1 MKSNT
6 FNYSLLAVGVA
17 ALMGVS
23 TGAMA
28 DTPTGGTNG
37 ATIDIANTA
46 SAQYT
51 VAGTTQD
58 AVSNEVT
65 VRVSEQS
72 AFELLAISPEPV
84 NDNNADTNKDLTI
97 NPQANQTVTFI
108 HTLENNGNVT
118 DTYTIDLTQLS
129 GTDDDFDYSGFT
141 INYVTNLNTTSQ
153 SINSG
158 GTITLAKDEIATIT
172 IVATSDTQRKVGD
185 NGALTVTASS
195 AYLEA
200 RNGTA
205 ATATY
210 QAVNTDN
217 ALTTTPIFAITKSAR
232 TSLTSNDKF
241 FDTANPDAFINYSIT
256 IKNEGNADAKGFEI
270 VDTLPTGLV
279 GVTTFTPQIGGVDI
293 PAANFAFTN
302 DDKTLTITG
311 QNLSQGDTIIVTF
324 RAKKDTTATIATG
337 TTLTNYAI
345 VQDDTLNDDNAT
357 NPDLIDTSETVS
369 GGGTGENNYEDP
381 NLPAGQDGKDDN
393 TDASVTTRNQTRNLT
408 ISDDPEKEVPLIST
422 GNVYNYTITST
433 STDVV
438 EAANSGEVFITV
450 NPTTD
455 NPDISI
461 TRVFADANNNGVFD
475 GGDTELTSTT
485 NGYDLNEAVPAGL
498 NTNDTV
504 NIGVEVASSG
514 ASGAG
519 VAGDIGTSEVMTI
532 TIQPQGAVDGTAA
545 PASDSTTSTTI
556 MEGVI
561 LTKEQAVASCT
572 SPGTLSYGQAAI
584 TNVEPGLC
592 IYYQITATSTF
603 SDAANSI
610 SSVVV
615 SDLTS
620 NWAGKATY
628 TGDANATSS
637 AGTTAGLVGNGTT
650 EAVSTTFSLAPG
662 ASENLTFSVQIN
674 Q

>member
-6 FNYSLLAVGVA
+6 FNYSILAVGVA

-51 VAGTTQD
+51 VAGTTQE

-72 AFELLAISPEPV
+72 AFELLAQ
-84 NDNNADTNKDLTI
+84 DGTDTNSDTV
-97 NPQANQTVTFI
+97 NPEAGQTATFV
-108 HTLENNGNVT
+108 HTLQNNGNVN
-118 DTYTIDLTQLS
+118 DAYTIDVANQN
-129 GTDDDFDYSGFT
+129 GDDFDYTGYT
-141 INYVTNLNTTSQ
+141 ITYTTNLDNTEQTLT
-153 SINSG
+153 NG
-158 GTITLAKDEIATIT
+158 GTLDLAPNETATIT
-172 IVATSDTQRKVGD
+172 IVATSDNTARQINDEGVI
-185 NGALTVTASS
+185 TVTASS

-200 RNGTA
+200 NNAGNTA
-205 ATATY
+205 AFTAENVDTGI
-210 QAVNTDN
+210 TS
-217 ALTTTPIFAITKSAR
+217 TPIYAITKSAA
-232 TSLTSNDKF
+232 TNFASNNKF
-241 FDTANPDAFINYSIT
+241 FDTANPNAYIDYTIT
-256 IKNEGNADAKGFEI
+256 IENEGNAAATAFNIE
-270 VDTLPTGLV
+270 DTLPAGLV
-279 GVTTFTPQIGGVDI
+279 ALTTFTPQINGTDV
-293 PAANFAFTN
+293 AASNFAFSN
-302 DDKTLTITG
+302 QNKTLTITG
-311 QNLSQGDTIIVTF
+311 QDLAQTESLTLTF
-324 RAKKDTTATIATG
+324 RAVKETGATIASG
-337 TTLTNYAI
+337 TVLTNYAQ
-345 VQDDTLNDDNAT
+345 VEDDTASDTNADT
-357 NPDLIDTSETVS
+357 PDLIDRSDDGTVA
-369 GGGTGENNYEDP
+369 GGDTENNYEGGS
-381 NLPAGQDGKDDN
+381 NLGDDDN
-393 TDASVTTRNQTRNLT
+393 TGATVTTRNQTRNLT
-408 ISDDPEKEVPLIST
+408 ISDDPEKEVPLKST

-438 EAANSGEVFITV
+438 EAANRGEVFITV

-455 NPDISI
+455 NANIDF

-475 GGDTELTSTT
+475 GGDTELTLTP

-498 NTNDTV
+498 DTNDTV
-504 NIGVEVASSG
+504 NIGVEVVSTG
-514 ASGAG
+514 TSGAG

-545 PASDSTTSTTI
+545 PASDSTTSTTT

-603 SDAANSI
+603 SETVNAI
-610 SSVVV
+610 SNLQV
-615 SDLTS
+615 SDVTS

-628 TGDANATSS
+628 TGDDNATSS
-637 AGTTAGLVGNGTT
+637 TGSTAGLGTAPDGA
-650 EAVSTTFSLAPG
+650 EAVTTTFATLAPG
-662 ASENLTFSVQIN
+662 ASANLTFSVQIN

>member
-37 ATIDIANTA
+37 ATINIANTA

-51 VAGTTQD
+51 VAGTTQN

-65 VRVSEQS
+65 VLVSEQS
-72 AFELLAISPEPV
+72 AFELLAQ
-84 NDNNADTNKDLTI
+84 DGTDTNTNTDTV
-97 NPQANQTVTFI
+97 NPEAGQTATFV
-108 HTLENNGNVT
+108 HTLQNNGNVN
-118 DTYTIDLTQLS
+118 DTYTIDVANQN
-129 GTDDDFDYSGFT
+129 GDDFDYTGYT
-141 INYVTNLNTTSQ
+141 ITYTTNLDNTEQTLT
-153 SINSG
+153 NG
-158 GTITLAKDEIATIT
+158 GTLDLAPNETATIT
-172 IVATSDTQRKVGD
+172 IVATSDNTARQINDEGVI
-185 NGALTVTASS
+185 TVTASS

-200 RNGTA
+200 NNAGNTA
-205 ATATY
+205 AYTAENVDTGI
-210 QAVNTDN
+210 TS
-217 ALTTTPIFAITKSAR
+217 TPIYAITKSAA
-232 TSLTSNDKF
+232 TNFASNNKF
-241 FDTANPDAFINYSIT
+241 FDTANPNAYIDYTIT
-256 IKNEGNADAKGFEI
+256 IKNEGNAAATAFNIE
-270 VDTLPTGLV
+270 DTLPAGLV
-279 GVTTFTPQIGGVDI
+279 ALTTFTPQINGTNV
-293 PAANFAFTN
+293 AASNFAFSN
-302 DDKTLTITG
+302 QNKTLTVTG
-311 QNLSQGDTIIVTF
+311 QDLAIDDSLTLTF
-324 RAKKDTTATIATG
+324 RAVKEDGVTIDSG
-337 TTLTNYAI
+337 TDLTNYAQ
-345 VQDDTLNDDNAT
+345 VEDDTDNDTNANT
-357 NPDLIDTSETVS
+357 PDLIDRSDD
-369 GGGTGENNYEDP
+369 GGDTENNYEGDSS
-381 NLPAGQDGKDDN
+381 LGDDDN
-393 TDASVTTRNQTRNLT
+393 TKATVTTRNQTRNLT
-408 ISDDPEKEVPLIST
+408 ISDDPEKEVPLKST

-438 EAANSGEVFITV
+438 EAAKSGEVFITV
-450 NPTTD
+450 EPTTD

-461 TRVFADANNNGVFD
+461 TRVFVDANNNGVFD
-475 GGDTELTSTT
+475 GGDTELDLTA
-485 NGYDLNEAVPAGL
+485 NGYDLNQAVPSGL
-498 NTNDTV
+498 DTNDTV
-504 NIGVEVASSG
+504 NIGVEVATDGDSG
-514 ASGAG
+514 DG

-532 TIQPQGAVDGTAA
+532 TIQPQGAVNGTAA
-545 PASDSTTSTTI
+545 PASDSTTSTTT

-592 IYYQITATSTF
+592 IYYQITAESTF
-603 SDAANSI
+603 SDAANAI

-620 NWAGKATY
+620 NWAEKATY

-637 AGTTAGLVGNGTT
+637 AGTTAGLVGNGNT

-662 ASENLTFSVQIN
+662 ASETLTFSVQIN